1 MLGYYKDRE
10 ATRRIIGPDGFLNTG
25 DIAKLSKDNVVQI
38 IGREKDTIV
47 LNNGENVEPA
57 PIEIKLEESI
67 LIEKAVVVGQD
78 QKFLGA
84 LILPNFEEIN
94 KYLESVGQKI
104 FDANN
109 RRQIIANNIVLKA
122 INDEI
127 KKLINRTN
135 GFKPFEQ
142 ILKFTLLE
150 KPFEVGKEIS
160 IKMDIKRSY
169 ILNLYKNEIKN
180 LFTWLF

>member
-1 MLGYYKDRE
+1 MMK
-10 ATRRIIGPDGFLNTG
+10 
-25 DIAKLSKDNVVQI
+25 
-38 IGREKDTIV
+38 
-47 LNNGENVEPA
+47 
-57 PIEIKLEESI
+57 
-67 LIEKAVVVGQD
+67 
-78 QKFLGA
+78 
-84 LILPNFEEIN
+84 
-94 KYLESVGQKI
+94 
-104 FDANN
+104 
-109 RRQIIANNIVLKA
+109 
-122 INDEI
+122 I

-180 LFTWLF
+180 LFT

>member
-1 MLGYYKDRE
+1 MLDK
-10 ATRRIIGPDGFLNTG
+10 
-25 DIAKLSKDNVVQI
+25 
-38 IGREKDTIV
+38 
-47 LNNGENVEPA
+47 
-57 PIEIKLEESI
+57 
-67 LIEKAVVVGQD
+67 
-78 QKFLGA
+78 
-84 LILPNFEEIN
+84 
-94 KYLESVGQKI
+94 KI

-127 KKLINRTN
+127 KKLINKAN

-150 KPFEVGKEIS
+150 KPFEVGKEMS

-169 ILNLYKNEIKN
+169 ILNFYKNEIKN
-180 LFTWLF
+180 LFI